1 MEIIIGTIHIKTA
14 GGGWRVCVCVGW
26 GGGCGGGGGEGVC
39 VGGSAGSLPDSRLLM
54 YGRANFIKAHEM
66 EVC

>member
-1 MEIIIGTIHIKTA
+1 MW
-14 GGGWRVCVCVGW
+14 GGVVVVVVVEEKVCVW
-26 GGGCGGGGGEGVC
+26 
-39 VGGSAGSLPDSRLLM
+39 GGSAGSLPDSRLLM